1 MDSKTKICDEYC
13 KYPYEWDEDKEGCSL
28 DESDVCKNCP
38 LNTELVER
46 SLVQW
51 ITDRDPTLEERE
63 AVEAT
68 GFIICLS
75 GTLDNVTYDH
85 AIDMQDNWYEDGRWY
100 LHGVHPNK
108 TIGLQGDE
116 HEVFKVHGWMLPP
129 AWRG

>member
-51 ITDRDPTLEERE
+51 ITDREPTPEECE
-63 AVEAT
+63 DAGDI
-68 GFIICLS
+68 GFILCIS
-75 GTLDNVTYDH
+75 GRDGNRIYDH
-85 AIDMQDNWYEDGRWY
+85 AIVMELNTYEDGKWY
-100 LHGVHPNK
+100 LYGVEK
-108 TIGLQGDE
+108 ADTVTVD
-116 HEVFKVHGWMLPP
+116 GWMLPP
-129 AWRG
+129 EWRG